1 MPSSETDD
9 LNLQGFNDDLNDSDF
24 KDRQDEHDSAL
35 DDSIRHNKIY
45 NSNDADGLP
54 YSVSMHLKD
63 EQQDL

>member
-54 YSVSMHLKD
+54 YSVS
-63 EQQDL
+63 